1 MLKYTESC
9 FFQAFVLAAMK
20 EKTQSFVGLYSVATL
35 EKSKAS
41 DLATQLILLA
51 PYVTAMLCV
60 ALYSSEEIKMCSTCD
75 C

>member
-9 FFQAFVLAAMK
+9 FFPVFVLAAMK
-20 EKTQSFVGLYSVATL
+20 EKTQSCVGLYSVAAL

-51 PYVTAMLCV
+51 LYVTAMLCV
-60 ALYSSEEIKMCSTCD
+60 VLYSSEEIKMCSTCD